1 MEKRTRLLLRRAG
14 LAALIA
20 AMGTTM
26 IVGHAQNSG
35 DRDGRQLYLDFGCH
49 QCHGFEGQG
58 SQASPPNPRIAP
70 TPYPLE
76 AFSAF
81 LRTPVRLMPPYS
93 PNVMT
98 DEQLRAIY
106 EFVASIPEPPAVDDI
121 PALSDL

>member
-1 MEKRTRLLLRRAG
+1 MKNGTLRQLRRAG
-14 LAALIA
+14 LAALV
-20 AMGTTM
+20 MGATATM
-26 IVGHAQNSG
+26 VVSNAQDG
-35 DRDGRQLYLDFGCH
+35 ADLDGRALYLDFGCH

-76 AFSAF
+76 AFSVF
-81 LRTPVRLMPPYS
+81 IRTPVRLMPPYS

-98 DEQLRAIY
+98 DEQLGAIY
-106 EFVASIPEPPAVDDI
+106 EYVASIPEPPAVDDI